1 MTTVA
6 TFKKT
11 GGGAI
16 DQIEI
21 SQRHAAGLAKQ
32 PQSTRSFIF
41 SI

>member
-16 DQIEI
+16 NQIEI
-21 SQRHAAGLAKQ
+21 SLRHATGLAKQ
-32 PQSTRSFIF
+32 TQNTRSFIF